1 MKLRVLGLGGLIVL
15 LGLLGWIFFK
25 PPSGSSG
32 RPVSE
37 AEARAHLAKL
47 VAAGQARDFDQ
58 LCSLAGAVLNCRRL
72 LDHAGRD
79 AVPPDA
85 PAVVS
90 ATYHEASDN
99 GGTPGWVLVVEGTD
113 GKGKP
118 YQTEVLVFR
127 DDENRVVATNA
138 VYWSN
143 FKVYFGDPNGE
154 TSPDVVGAG

>member
-1 MKLRVLGLGGLIVL
+1 MKLRILGLGGLVAL
-15 LGLLGWIFFK
+15 LGLLGWLLLR
-25 PPSGSSG
+25 PSDGSSG
-32 RPVSE
+32 TPVTE
-37 AEARAHLAKL
+37 AEARTHLATL
-47 VAAGQARDFDQ
+47 VAAGQAKDFEQ

-72 LDHAGRD
+72 LDEAGRD
-79 AVPPDA
+79 AVPADA
-85 PAVVS
+85 PRVTS
-90 ATYHEASDN
+90 ATYHQGSD

-118 YQTEVLVFR
+118 YRTEVLIFR

-154 TSPDVVGAG
+154 TSPDRSPG